1 MDSNF
6 HAATEVTYHHEP
18 SGSTKRIWKTTILL
32 SILTIIELGL
42 GLTMYATEFP
52 EWVDMFLKG
61 VIVILTLAKA
71 FYIISIF
78 MHLGDEIRNMI
89 MTLAMPVLLFVW
101 FIGAFLW
108 DGGSYRS
115 LRNRYD
121 PYYKESTLQKHDVKA
136 ADTSSHPLH

>member
-6 HAATEVTYHHEP
+6 HAATEVTFHHEP
-18 SGSTKRIWKTTILL
+18 ASDKKRIWKTTIVL
-32 SILTIIELGL
+32 SILTIIELSL
-42 GLTMYATEFP
+42 GLLMYATDLP
-52 EWVDMFLKG
+52 AWVDMFIKG

-121 PYYKESTLQKHDVKA
+121 TYYQEKSLQQHEVNA
-136 ADTSSHPLH
+136 SDTTKHPLH